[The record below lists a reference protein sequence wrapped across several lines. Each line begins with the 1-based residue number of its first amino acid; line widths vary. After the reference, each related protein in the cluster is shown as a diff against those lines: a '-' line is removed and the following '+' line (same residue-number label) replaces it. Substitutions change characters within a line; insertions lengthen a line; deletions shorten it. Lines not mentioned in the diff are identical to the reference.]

1 MANAMQDALNR
12 ASKSPGFKEAQE
24 ALKTNNV
31 SLAVNNTDRAA
42 TQNTPSNDN
51 SVEAALNRTSSQDK
65 QVIEAGKSHITMV
78 KNADEITP
86 QNTPSNRPAN
96 TNEQQLSANTQENIE
111 SAQQGQGNNYRYPN
125 AMDRAQERP
134 TQETYKPEPQ
144 PEKER

>member
-78 KNADEITP
+78 KNADEVTP

-96 TNEQQLSANTQENIE
+96 TKEQQLSAGTQENIE
-111 SAQQGQGNNYRYPN
+111 SAQRGQGNNHRYPN

-134 TQETYKPEPQ
+134 TQESYKPEPQ

>member
-24 ALKTNNV
+24 TLKTNNV

-42 TQNTPSNDN
+42 IQNTPSNTN
-51 SVEAALNRTSSQDK
+51 SFEAALNRTSSQDK

-78 KNADEITP
+78 KNANEVTPQITP
-86 QNTPSNRPAN
+86 SKTPAN
-96 TNEQQLSANTQENIE
+96 TNEQQLSADTQENIE
-111 SAQQGQGNNYRYPN
+111 SVQQGKGNNHRYEN
-125 AMDRAQERP
+125 AMDRALARP
-134 TQETYKPEPQ
+134 TQESYKPQPQ

>member
-86 QNTPSNRPAN
+86 QNTPSNKPVN
-96 TNEQQLSANTQENIE
+96 TKEQQLSANTQENIE
-111 SAQQGQGNNYRYPN
+111 SVQQGKGNNHRYEN

-134 TQETYKPEPQ
+134 TQESYKPEPQ